1 MWNSKLNIFFN
12 FSLKTQ
18 NKDLEKQAR
27 ENKNRLNKSFN
38 LKNSINS
45 IYSEENSKKVR
56 LNLFFKNHLC
66 FSFRKEIYQK
76 VKREKIK
83 ILIF

>member
-18 NKDLEKQAR
+18 NKGLEKQVR
-27 ENKNRLNKSFN
+27 ERKNQMNKSFN

-45 IYSEENSKKVR
+45 ISSENTKKV
-56 LNLFFKNHLC
+56 
-66 FSFRKEIYQK
+66 
-76 VKREKIK
+76 
-83 ILIF
+83 ILTI